1 MERRRREEWQRHEEE
16 LQRRAEEDKR
26 KAEDEQKRRE
36 EEAKVLRQQQATLS
50 VLRVLQKLS
59 NASPDDFESLNK
71 ELEEVL
77 NTELPETGAQQ
88 EILKAEAD
96 RVLEYAKQYVE
107 QVREQQ
113 KKWEELRE
121 QQSAAQE
128 NSRTAQTRPMLQLL
142 CFVAQLAV
150 VAATAHQDAPPSH
163 AGCFVSNGTTMLAVK
178 LTYDGYLFDIPGGR
192 TDGHEPAQ
200 RTAERETFEESGY
213 QVSIGELLA
222 TVRGGFNIYK
232 CYLQDSIPHKGP
244 DHEVSLVKWMDASE
258 IEGHL
263 QHHEW
268 RFQDD
273 QARFYLDW
281 LQGNNG
287 QHPPEAGEHEMEVVE
302 VLKLCRTV
310 EKTGKSAMTSCQ
322 ACLDLVAEKKA
333 TIEEAENIRAE
344 AQQVISQVQPRVQA
358 ATRLVSDALAKAKD
372 NKERI
377 AGGPA
382 GENASWSFF
391 LSIEGLKMLEYVLIA
406 LQNLL
411 AQVVLLRSCSKL
423 EEPGWNGGRMP
434 PQRLPRGILPEGIDV
449 PEGTDIMQFCRDLAE
464 SGAQFAEQ
472 FDRSHPKFHGGNPT
486 AVPLG
491 GDRVP
496 ESLAAS
502 MGGEAEVK
510 NWRDLP
516 DAPLSLED
524 DYGPDYKRWMDAHK
538 TLNDCKK
545 AIAVV
550 NKPVEVAMKLR
561 VQYTEAE
568 GEDKSAYQGRLKGA
582 ENDRDG
588 ALDAA
593 TATILGM
600 SPEVI
605 SERCRS
611 CVEDVVKKGKFEFID
626 KETYGEFIQILK
638 RANQDATHASTNQDS
653 RINSSPWTDR

>member
-1 MERRRREEWQRHEEE
+1 
-16 LQRRAEEDKR
+16 
-26 KAEDEQKRRE
+26 
-36 EEAKVLRQQQATLS
+36 
-50 VLRVLQKLS
+50 
-59 NASPDDFESLNK
+59 
-71 ELEEVL
+71 
-77 NTELPETGAQQ
+77 
-88 EILKAEAD
+88 
-96 RVLEYAKQYVE
+96 
-107 QVREQQ
+107 
-113 KKWEELRE
+113 
-121 QQSAAQE
+121 
-128 NSRTAQTRPMLQLL
+128 
-142 CFVAQLAV
+142 
-150 VAATAHQDAPPSH
+150 
-163 AGCFVSNGTTMLAVK
+163 
-178 LTYDGYLFDIPGGR
+178 
-192 TDGHEPAQ
+192 
-200 RTAERETFEESGY
+200 
-213 QVSIGELLA
+213 
-222 TVRGGFNIYK
+222 
-232 CYLQDSIPHKGP
+232 
-244 DHEVSLVKWMDASE
+244 
-258 IEGHL
+258 
-263 QHHEW
+263 
-268 RFQDD
+268 
-273 QARFYLDW
+273 
-281 LQGNNG
+281 
-287 QHPPEAGEHEMEVVE
+287 
-302 VLKLCRTV
+302 
-310 EKTGKSAMTSCQ
+310 
-322 ACLDLVAEKKA
+322 
-333 TIEEAENIRAE
+333 
-344 AQQVISQVQPRVQA
+344 
-358 ATRLVSDALAKAKD
+358 
-372 NKERI
+372 
-377 AGGPA
+377 
-382 GENASWSFF
+382 
-391 LSIEGLKMLEYVLIA
+391 
-406 LQNLL
+406 
-411 AQVVLLRSCSKL
+411 
-423 EEPGWNGGRMP
+423 MP

-638 RANQDATHASTNQDS
+638 RANQEIFMDQKRILQKIKDIKKACKERNAHPEKQEDLPQADAAEGGA
-653 RINSSPWTDR
+653 

>member
-1 MERRRREEWQRHEEE
+1 
-16 LQRRAEEDKR
+16 
-26 KAEDEQKRRE
+26 
-36 EEAKVLRQQQATLS
+36 
-50 VLRVLQKLS
+50 
-59 NASPDDFESLNK
+59 
-71 ELEEVL
+71 
-77 NTELPETGAQQ
+77 
-88 EILKAEAD
+88 
-96 RVLEYAKQYVE
+96 
-107 QVREQQ
+107 
-113 KKWEELRE
+113 
-121 QQSAAQE
+121 
-128 NSRTAQTRPMLQLL
+128 
-142 CFVAQLAV
+142 
-150 VAATAHQDAPPSH
+150 
-163 AGCFVSNGTTMLAVK
+163 
-178 LTYDGYLFDIPGGR
+178 
-192 TDGHEPAQ
+192 
-200 RTAERETFEESGY
+200 
-213 QVSIGELLA
+213 
-222 TVRGGFNIYK
+222 
-232 CYLQDSIPHKGP
+232 
-244 DHEVSLVKWMDASE
+244 
-258 IEGHL
+258 
-263 QHHEW
+263 
-268 RFQDD
+268 
-273 QARFYLDW
+273 
-281 LQGNNG
+281 
-287 QHPPEAGEHEMEVVE
+287 
-302 VLKLCRTV
+302 
-310 EKTGKSAMTSCQ
+310 
-322 ACLDLVAEKKA
+322 
-333 TIEEAENIRAE
+333 
-344 AQQVISQVQPRVQA
+344 
-358 ATRLVSDALAKAKD
+358 
-372 NKERI
+372 
-377 AGGPA
+377 
-382 GENASWSFF
+382 
-391 LSIEGLKMLEYVLIA
+391 MLEYVLIA

-561 VQYTEAE
+561 VQYKEAE

-638 RANQDATHASTNQDS
+638 RANQDATHASTNQEIFMDQK
-653 RINSSPWTDR
+653 RILQKIKDIKKACKERNAHPEKQEDLPQADAAEGGA